1 VESASGYGETCV
13 ELGCREVAT
22 FWVLMLSHRRPV
34 MCERHAEGWKKNNL
48 LEPRDLPE
56 PRDPAEDHLAEV
68 DALRARLRI
77 AEDVCYQAQA
87 LLEER
92 LTNADLRVPAL
103 RAALRKWTAAT
114 RTSP

>member
-1 VESASGYGETCV
+1 
-13 ELGCREVAT
+13 
-22 FWVLMLSHRRPV
+22 
-34 MCERHAEGWKKNNL
+34 MCEQHAAEWKKNL
-48 LEPRDLPE
+48 SE
-56 PRDPAEDHLAEV
+56 PRDPAENHLAEV
-68 DALRARLRI
+68 DALRTRLRI

>member
-1 VESASGYGETCV
+1 VAFDNDDKLCV
-13 ELGCREVAT
+13 EPGCFAPAT
-22 FWVLMLSHRRPV
+22 FWVLPIAYHRPV
-34 MCERHAEGWKKNNL
+34 MCERHAEEWKKNNL
-48 LEPRDLPE
+48 RELNE
-56 PRDPAEDHLAEV
+56 PRDPAEDHLAEG

-103 RAALRKWTAAT
+103 RAALRKWTAAA
-114 RTSP
+114 RISS

>member
-1 VESASGYGETCV
+1 MAFDNDDKLCV
-13 ELGCREVAT
+13 EPGCFAPAT
-22 FWVLMLSHRRPV
+22 FWVLPIAYHRPV
-34 MCERHAEGWKKNNL
+34 MCERHAAEWKKNL
-48 LEPRDLPE
+48 SE

-68 DALRARLRI
+68 DALRARLRA

>member
-22 FWVLMLSHRRPV
+22 FWVSMLSHRRPV
-34 MCERHAEGWKKNNL
+34 MCERHAEEWKKNNL
-48 LEPRDLPE
+48 RELNEPCN
-56 PRDPAEDHLAEV
+56 PAEDHLAEV

-114 RTSP
+114 RISS